1 MYYITMKKK
10 AIIILNLI
18 IILLE
23 LNSLSFDYGL
33 TSLFYYTE
41 LSNLL
46 ALITSIILVITS
58 FKKKLPNYVKVLR
71 YISTVNL
78 TITFL
83 VVLFVL
89 APKGNLYNMF
99 ILDNMFEHHLLC
111 PLLSLFSFMFLEDYK
126 LKLNNIKYP
135 VIITTIYGFILILLN
150 IFKVIDGPY
159 PFLRVY
165 NQTLLVSIT
174 YFIVMTLGCLLI
186 SYLIILPKKK
196 WELK

>member
-1 MYYITMKKK
+1 MKKK

-89 APKGNLYNMF
+89 APKGNFYNMF
-99 ILDNMFEHHLLC
+99 ILGNMFEHHLLC
-111 PLLSLFSFMFLEDYK
+111 PLLSLFLFMFLEDYK

-174 YFIVMTLGCLLI
+174 YFVVMTLGCLFI

-196 WELK
+196 

>member
-1 MYYITMKKK
+1 MKKK

-71 YISTVNL
+71 YISTINL

-83 VVLFVL
+83 VVFFVL
-89 APKGNLYNMF
+89 APKGNFYNMF
-99 ILDNMFEHHLLC
+99 IEVFLC
-111 PLLSLFSFMFLEDYK
+111 FRYK
-126 LKLNNIKYP
+126 KINN
-135 VIITTIYGFILILLN
+135 
-150 IFKVIDGPY
+150 
-159 PFLRVY
+159 
-165 NQTLLVSIT
+165 
-174 YFIVMTLGCLLI
+174 
-186 SYLIILPKKK
+186 
-196 WELK
+196 

>member
-10 AIIILNLI
+10 SIIILNLI

-71 YISTVNL
+71 YISTINL

-89 APKGNLYNMF
+89 APKGNFYNMF
-99 ILDNMFEHHLLC
+99 ILGNMFEHHLLC

-174 YFIVMTLGCLLI
+174 YFIVMTLGCLFI

>member
-71 YISTVNL
+71 YISTINL

-89 APKGNLYNMF
+89 APKGNFYNMF
-99 ILDNMFEHHLLC
+99 ILGNMFEHHLLC

-174 YFIVMTLGCLLI
+174 YFIVMTLGCLFI

>member
-1 MYYITMKKK
+1 MKKK

-71 YISTVNL
+71 YISTINL

-89 APKGNLYNMF
+89 APKGNFYNMF
-99 ILDNMFEHHLLC
+99 ILGNMFEHHLLC

-174 YFIVMTLGCLLI
+174 YFIVMTLGCLFI